1 VAKVVSGTFF
11 DIVFNKYLDIVHSRG
26 DLMDRVGL
34 KSFENSHVDIALRTG
49 SWLGE
54 AKPEEIKEA
63 ASLVDNI

>member
-1 VAKVVSGTFF
+1 
-11 DIVFNKYLDIVHSRG
+11 
-26 DLMDRVGL
+26 VGL